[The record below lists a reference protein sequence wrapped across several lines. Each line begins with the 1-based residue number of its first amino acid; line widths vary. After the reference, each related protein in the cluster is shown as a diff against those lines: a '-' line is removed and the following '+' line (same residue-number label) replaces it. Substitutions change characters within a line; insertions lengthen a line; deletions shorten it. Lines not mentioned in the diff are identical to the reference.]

1 MDKRIDLVS
10 PDGGTEVEVFE
21 SSAKAMI
28 AKGWKLKTELKP
40 AKPKKEGK

>member
-10 PDGGTEVEVFE
+10 PDGGTEVTVFE
-21 SSAKAMI
+21 HDAKAMI
-28 AKGWKLKTELKP
+28 AKGWKSKLDLKP